1 LFGLLKKR
9 ILKKG
14 LIFSSLQLLW
24 EEITLQWRELGLET
38 TTLQSLA
45 DSMPSRY
52 REVIEKNGSVT
63 RY

>member
-9 ILKKG
+9 ILKKRQ
-14 LIFSSLQLLW
+14 IFSSQQLLW

-38 TTLQSLA
+38 STLQSLA
-45 DSMPSRY
+45 DSMPSRF
-52 REVIEKNGSVT
+52 REVMKKNGSVT